1 MGFEHGGN
9 TNDCGCPIGNCD
21 CDSPPSPAPSN
32 VLGNLNMK
40 LPLKRKA
47 KMTDKEKIAKL
58 EADIAAYVAEL
69 KAIKK
74 LVAPKASS
82 FVVWDPKWTENLKEL
97 IQHASRVDEDYVQD
111 RILGNQHG
119 TSSLKLLN
127 VSLRRLKQSWR

>member
-1 MGFEHGGN
+1 MSRDRHESSSN
-9 TNDCGCPIGNCD
+9 TCPFPVGACNCD
-21 CDSPPSPAPSN
+21 DVS
-32 VLGNLNMK
+32 G
-40 LPLKRKA
+40 LPDLDTKPKHKVR
-47 KMTDKEKIAKL
+47 MTDKEKIAKL
-58 EADIAAYVAEL
+58 EADVAAYVAEL